1 LKIAASAGFATER
14 ETRSGRKPRRVN
26 TIGNDADVLPAE
38 IVAQELR
45 RAPRDSGEKHFRVR
59 IDAAFQG
66 REKGV
71 VQTAM
76 DTEKNPGSSDY
87 GVILAGKPLEAMKE
101 RVDNEDIGVETI
113 HAR

>member
-1 LKIAASAGFATER
+1 
-14 ETRSGRKPRRVN
+14 
-26 TIGNDADVLPAE
+26 
-38 IVAQELR
+38 
-45 RAPRDSGEKHFRVR
+45 
-59 IDAAFQG
+59 
-66 REKGV
+66 
-71 VQTAM
+71 M